1 MTFNLNNLNMFFAL
15 LAKIVIIYISVSK
28 KKKIKFYKACSKPHF

>member
-15 LAKIVIIYISVSK
+15 LAKIVTIYISISK
-28 KKKIKFYKACSKPHF
+28 KKKKFNFEKLV